1 MKPTCSDFENRG
13 NTAFV
18 ELPPAG
24 VYVGQI
30 MAVRVID
37 ADGQKV
43 FRDAIELMVEI
54 TEGEYKGRF
63 TDAYND
69 QKTRLGEDKAKYKG
83 IFRLIPPI
91 DSDDDW
97 RFRVFKRNI
106 DAVMESNP
114 GFNFYKN
121 DGSWDEQGLAGK
133 AIGINIRN
141 RLYNYTASDGEV
153 KDGKTIEIA
162 ELNSVQSVHN
172 GKAKAAKDRDTRKN
186 KEESTSVPDGFTQV
200 NTKLPPWG

>member
-1 MKPTCSDFENRG
+1 MKPTCSNFENRA
-13 NTAFV
+13 NVSFV

-43 FRDAIELMVEI
+43 FRDFIELMVEI

-63 TDAYND
+63 TEAYND

-97 RFRVFKRNI
+97 RFRVFKRNV
-106 DAVMESNP
+106 DAVMDSNP
-114 GFNFYKN
+114 GFNFYKP

-133 AIGINIRN
+133 TVGINIRN
-141 RLYNYTASDGEV
+141 RIYNFTTSEGEV
-153 KDGKTIEIA
+153 MEGKTIEIA
-162 ELNSVQSVHN
+162 EFDSVQSVRE
-172 GKAKAAKDRDTRKN
+172 GKVRVAKDRDARKT
-186 KEESTSVPDGFTQV
+186 KDTSSVPTGYTQV
-200 NTKLPPWG
+200 NTELPPWG